1 MSTSTETMT
10 DAETRPDGC
19 MTDGTDWT
27 AIDWR
32 TVEIAVFKLQKRIF
46 RTSMRG
52 DVVHVHKLQRLLMRS
67 RSARLLAVR
76 KVTQDNRGKRTAGV
90 DGVSNLSPA
99 ERLELANHLTLRDTS
114 QPLRRIWI
122 PKPGSTEKRAL
133 GIPTLRVRAEQA
145 LAKLALEPEWEAHF
159 EPNSYGFRPGR
170 SAHDAIGAIFG
181 TICGKPRYVLDADIR
196 KCFDRISH
204 PALLQKLNTFPSLRR
219 AVRAW
224 LKAGVMEGGE
234 LFPTDEGTP
243 QGGVISPLLAN
254 IALHGLETE
263 VVASFP
269 ERLKGENW
277 RPQVVRYADD
287 FVVLHHDR
295 AVIEKIKEIVTK
307 WLNGMGL
314 ELKPEKTRIAHT
326 LRPQQGG
333 AGFDFLGFEVR
344 QYPVG
349 KTHSA
354 RSSTGKLLGFKT
366 LIKPSKEAQKRH
378 LGNLATIVHA
388 HQADAQFALIHHLN
402 PVVHGWANYYRHV
415 VSKDVFCR
423 LDHQLHNKLQRWA
436 RRRHPGKSHT
446 WVVQRYWQSHGKRH
460 WVFASIDRVPL
471 HTHADTPIERHAKVQ
486 GTRSP
491 FDGDWIYWSLRCGH
505 YPDISRTVSYLLR
518 QQKGRCPLCGLYFK
532 PGDVLERDHTVPRSQ
547 GGTDAL
553 TNRQLLH
560 GHCHD
565 RKTAAD
571 RVAVQVSVTRT
582 G

>member
-1 MSTSTETMT
+1 MGKPSTRRRVAGVLRPIQGGTR
-10 DAETRPDGC
+10 DAERRNRVGNHSRAAIRRHLMDTGEP
-19 MTDGTDWT
+19 GTP
-27 AIDWR
+27 
-32 TVEIAVFKLQKRIF
+32 K
-46 RTSMRG
+46 
-52 DVVHVHKLQRLLMRS
+52 
-67 RSARLLAVR
+67 
-76 KVTQDNRGKRTAGV
+76 
-90 DGVSNLSPA
+90 GVSPVRRGADGKGPHNWH
-99 ERLELANHLTLRDTS
+99 LA
-114 QPLRRIWI
+114 
-122 PKPGSTEKRAL
+122 G
-133 GIPTLRVRAEQA
+133 G
-145 LAKLALEPEWEAHF
+145 
-159 EPNSYGFRPGR
+159 
-170 SAHDAIGAIFG
+170 
-181 TICGKPRYVLDADIR
+181 
-196 KCFDRISH
+196 
-204 PALLQKLNTFPSLRR
+204 LL
-219 AVRAW
+219 
-224 LKAGVMEGGE
+224 
-234 LFPTDEGTP
+234 
-243 QGGVISPLLAN
+243 
-254 IALHGLETE
+254 
-263 VVASFP
+263 
-269 ERLKGENW
+269 
-277 RPQVVRYADD
+277 Y
-287 FVVLHHDR
+287 FVVLHHNL
-295 AVIEKIKEIVTK
+295 AVIEKIKEIVTT
-307 WLNGMGL
+307 WLHGMGL

-366 LIKPSKEAQKRH
+366 LIKPSKEAQKRQ

-388 HQADAQFALIHHLN
+388 HQADAQFALIHRLN

-415 VSKDVFCR
+415 VSKDIFCR

-436 RRRHPGKSHT
+436 RRRHPGKSHA

-460 WVFASIDRVPL
+460 WVFASIDNVPL

-532 PGDVLERDHTVPRSQ
+532 PGDVLERDHKVPRSQ

-565 RKTAAD
+565 RKTADD